1 MDIMTPQGFAHAL
14 YQVLSLKPGSSLF
27 LAPVCSTWVWV
38 ARGSTLRSEAM
49 PLGWERYSSVLTA
62 NQMVARCCILMILA
76 AARGIW
82 VVCEQPK
89 GSLMQ
94 FHPCFEAVMDLVP
107 LWRKFIRMGDFGASS
122 GKGTWLYSSRQEIEQ
137 LMEFQPQGIP
147 QHERKS
153 LVDFYVDSKGKQRV
167 KGNAQLKLS
176 QAYARA
182 FGKALAK
189 LRTKHLQRSK
199 RMARAL
205 LKRAAGSVRKGAFK
219 NTSHQMSFWVKHANL
234 ETVLEYLTS

>member
-1 MDIMTPQGFAHAL
+1 
-14 YQVLSLKPGSSLF
+14 
-27 LAPVCSTWVWV
+27 
-38 ARGSTLRSEAM
+38 M

-122 GKGTWLYSSRQEIEQ
+122 EKGTWLYSSRDAQVCFMQVQTYITGCEFTNAYINEIAI
-137 LMEFQPQGIP
+137 M
-147 QHERKS
+147 KVS
-153 LVDFYVDSKGKQRV
+153 
-167 KGNAQLKLS
+167 
-176 QAYARA
+176 
-182 FGKALAK
+182 
-189 LRTKHLQRSK
+189 
-199 RMARAL
+199 
-205 LKRAAGSVRKGAFK
+205 
-219 NTSHQMSFWVKHANL
+219 TSFIHIQI
-234 ETVLEYLTS
+234 